1 MSTAG
6 QSAIYEL
13 EPDRDAGLHGA
24 WRLGAEA
31 LAAGCIAVVAAI
43 AAATGM
49 FYVMFPE
56 LGALAWDVAIRP
68 RGKWSTSPIFLA
80 LTPVATGVIGIAIT
94 RAMPYGLASVMLDVG
109 AALIAIVATGSPISP
124 AISAGLLPLVIGVNS
139 WAYPPG
145 ILVGTAMLAVV
156 SILWR
161 RLQAHQ
167 AIDSPP
173 RSDRTRPDL
182 SPPGL
187 AWVVAMLVFVA
198 GTYGMV
204 RLTGMRFVLFP
215 PLTVIAYEM
224 FGHAAS
230 CEWADR
236 PVRLPVAC
244 LLTSAGGY
252 ALWHLLG
259 ASPAAAALSMVWGM
273 MVLRTTRVHVPP
285 VLAVAL
291 LPQVMDHPTIL
302 YPLAVGLGTSML
314 SGWFYAYSVIAGRYL
329 NSTSR
334 APG

>member
-6 QSAIYEL
+6 RSAIYEL
-13 EPDRDAGLHGA
+13 EPDRAAGLRGR
-24 WRLGAEA
+24 WRLGGEA

-43 AAATGM
+43 AAASGM

-56 LGALAWDVAIRP
+56 LGALAWDVTIRP

-80 LTPVATGVIGIAIT
+80 FTPVATGAIGIAIT

-109 AALIAIVATGSPISP
+109 AALIVIVATGSPISP
-124 AISAGLLPLVIGVNS
+124 AISAGLLPLVIGITS
-139 WAYPPG
+139 WGYPPG

-156 SILWR
+156 SIIWR
-161 RLQAHQ
+161 QLQPGA
-167 AIDSPP
+167 AAGSTPSPA
-173 RSDRTRPDL
+173 TRPDL

-187 AWVVAMLVFVA
+187 AWVVAMLAFVA
-198 GTYGMV
+198 GVYGVV

-215 PLTVIAYEM
+215 PLAVIAYEM
-224 FGHAAS
+224 FGYAAS

-244 LLTSAGGY
+244 LLTSAGGFTFWY
-252 ALWHLLG
+252 LLG

-273 MVLRTTRVHVPP
+273 MVLRAMRVHVPP
-285 VLAVAL
+285 ALAVAL

-302 YPLAVGLGTSML
+302 YPLAVGIGTSML
-314 SGWFYAYSVIAGRYL
+314 SAWFYAYSAIAGRYIVH
-329 NSTSR
+329 TSR
-334 APG
+334 AES

>member
-13 EPDRDAGLHGA
+13 EPDRSAGLSGG

-31 LAAGCIAVVAAI
+31 LAAGCIATVAAI
-43 AAATGM
+43 AAASGI
-49 FYVMFPE
+49 FYIMFPE

-80 LTPVATGVIGIAIT
+80 LTPVATGAIGIAIT
-94 RAMPYGLASVMLDVG
+94 RTMPYGLASVMLDVG
-109 AALIAIVATGSPISP
+109 AALIVIVATGSPISP
-124 AISAGLLPLVIGVNS
+124 AISAGLLPLVIGISS
-139 WAYPPG
+139 WIYPPG
-145 ILVGTAMLAVV
+145 ILIGTAILAGV

-161 RLQAHQ
+161 RFQPDDAADPQPLPNQ
-167 AIDSPP
+167 
-173 RSDRTRPDL
+173 TRPDL
-182 SPPGL
+182 SPPGV
-187 AWVVAMLVFVA
+187 AWVVAMLAFVA
-198 GTYGMV
+198 GAYGVV
-204 RLTGMRFVLFP
+204 RLTGIRFVLFP
-215 PLTVIAYEM
+215 PLAVIAYEM

-244 LLTSAGGY
+244 LLTSAGGF
-252 ALWHLLG
+252 ACWHLLG

-273 MVLRTTRVHVPP
+273 IVLRATRVHVPP
-285 VLAVAL
+285 ALAVAL

-314 SGWFYAYSVIAGRYL
+314 SGWFYAYSAIAGRYL
-329 NSTSR
+329 VITSR
-334 APG
+334 APS